1 MSFGFDF
8 HRFDINRFDEKVF
21 TYTEEELQL
30 LEEVYKKTLKK
41 IIDDGVSVTD
51 SLVIVLHKHLESEA
65 TYLIDN
71 ILLSRKKGAQD
82 TQGVADVLSLKIKR
96 VIEDHEDVL
105 ESFISSFVKRF
116 PEVILLHEVIE
127 KTYKK
132 IVEDGLSLTD
142 SIRADVRSIVTST
155 ALDLIDSLGAIEIE
169 KHDQDVENIV
179 EEVSKRFITSK
190 EDEIENVSD
199 ELSKWII
206 SKVPIE
212 DIQASDEVKKDTV
225 KRNYEA
231 LSVDDLTEFSA
242 SKPLDDVDE
251 VADSYTIDAQLYKED
266 QIQPLDE
273 IRFDFD
279 TKSYEIIAV
288 SELVQKKFGRN
299 LASEVE
305 KLGDDFDMNINK
317 HHNELHEVQDQHEKG
332 ITKVNRTSADV
343 TDHIEAGFVDYGAIV
358 YVNGLKIRV
367 LEGLTI
373 ADSTNGRVSTCTF
386 QLVNIEDWLI
396 DVLHMRAEVHVMLFD
411 GNQTEHFGG
420 RISANPVS
428 WRGHAPT
435 MNVEDEDFTA
445 TADDFKVNQTYRD
458 MYVHEVVQAMWN
470 EFYEVEIDYDIEE
483 SNVRIPEISF
493 YFETLF
499 DATEVL
505 AEQVGWSWYID
516 WDGGKRTLKF
526 FSPETN
532 VFPDRLG
539 WGHKNVL
546 EDGLQFGRDHKMF
559 NALYLFGGEATSE
572 PLSEKNEADGDR
584 KSVV

>member
-1 MSFGFDF
+1 
-8 HRFDINRFDEKVF
+8 
-21 TYTEEELQL
+21 
-30 LEEVYKKTLKK
+30 
-41 IIDDGVSVTD
+41 
-51 SLVIVLHKHLESEA
+51 
-65 TYLIDN
+65 
-71 ILLSRKKGAQD
+71 
-82 TQGVADVLSLKIKR
+82 
-96 VIEDHEDVL
+96 
-105 ESFISSFVKRF
+105 
-116 PEVILLHEVIE
+116 
-127 KTYKK
+127 
-132 IVEDGLSLTD
+132 
-142 SIRADVRSIVTST
+142 
-155 ALDLIDSLGAIEIE
+155 
-169 KHDQDVENIV
+169 
-179 EEVSKRFITSK
+179 
-190 EDEIENVSD
+190 
-199 ELSKWII
+199 
-206 SKVPIE
+206 
-212 DIQASDEVKKDTV
+212 
-225 KRNYEA
+225 
-231 LSVDDLTEFSA
+231 
-242 SKPLDDVDE
+242 
-251 VADSYTIDAQLYKED
+251 
-266 QIQPLDE
+266 
-273 IRFDFD
+273 
-279 TKSYEIIAV
+279 
-288 SELVQKKFGRN
+288 
-299 LASEVE
+299 
-305 KLGDDFDMNINK
+305 
-317 HHNELHEVQDQHEKG
+317 
-332 ITKVNRTSADV
+332 
-343 TDHIEAGFVDYGAIV
+343 
-358 YVNGLKIRV
+358 LKIRV

-572 PLSEKNEADGDR
+572 PLNEKNEADGERYIYSFAYEPTDITILVDGVEQR
-584 KSVV
+584 IGIENIHSFEEDDVDCLVNYQEKALRFPEESPPPMGATIEKVYRYRYPIVTYAEDENSIEQYGKITEEIREENITDINFAQERAALLLRENSQPRIYGTMNLRNVYGIRAGHIAEVYLPNIGIEGFFQVMEVTKVAFANRVNVTISVNKIENPETEIAEQFKDMAKRIRALEMDGIDENTVVHRYKQNFENLVIEENVLIESRTAGVTLFDFSRFNHADFA